1 MGTQNN
7 EGNPSFGRAS
17 IGSPLLDLPLEIQL
31 RIMQD
36 AAPPTIVSFINY
48 RDNARALRGT
58 ACQMGQ
64 IHKQLGDVAKLTHS
78 CILTDWTLQAL
89 QMNPITDTFLY
100 RRLKFPFID
109 IKYPRSDNANIKYT
123 NADNMKAFPVRP
135 TTALPSLTTP
145 TIPGAQIKAI
155 SDPGKS
161 DAGQPISE
169 YPELPFWKLACV
181 IRDMDEC
188 MLNRFGD
195 TATMPLP
202 KLLLGRF
209 RHLREYTLMAETTN
223 GSWLIPGCQI
233 YEPQVVD
240 RRDNGNTF
248 NWIEE
253 CSPER
258 HPRVTEAEEYFT
270 QRGIAG
276 DTGLGWPL
284 NEDVNRAA
292 PILAIKSWSTRRQA
306 PVPTLGRIMPRIG
319 LMGYSAN
326 ATSIGGQWAGFRYYV
341 DTGRVEFTPLAYHEV
356 QELLEAG
363 RKSQG
368 VLPDMVVRVWVIRPG
383 EEGIAPDESYHGWE
397 EVQPYSETEDE
408 RTCKIRGL
416 WQRTRTMFEGSPV
429 YTCQ

>member
-1 MGTQNN
+1 MGTQKN
-7 EGNPSFGRAS
+7 EGNPSFGRVS
-17 IGSPLLDLPLEIQL
+17 TGSPLLDLPLEIQL

-135 TTALPSLTTP
+135 TTALTSLTTP
-145 TIPGAQIKAI
+145 TIPGVQIKAI

-181 IRDMDEC
+181 IRDTDEC
-188 MLNRFGD
+188 MLSRFGD
-195 TATMPLP
+195 PATMPLH

-209 RHLREYTLMAETTN
+209 RHLREYTLMAETTD

-240 RRDNGNTF
+240 RRDDGNTYT
-248 NWIEE
+248 WIEE
-253 CSPER
+253 CSPEP
-258 HPRVTEAEEYFT
+258 HPRIVEAEEYFA

-284 NEDVNRAA
+284 NDDVNRAA
-292 PILAIKSWSTRRQA
+292 TMLAIKSWSTRRQA
-306 PVPTLGRIMPRIG
+306 PVPSLGHIMPRIG

-363 RKSQG
+363 TKSQG

-397 EVQPYSETEDE
+397 EVQSYSETEDE

-416 WQRTRTMFEGSPV
+416 WQMTRTMFEGSPV